1 MTQAIPFLELI
12 PQVVGAGRRVALC
25 VVVARRGSAP
35 QVPGAMMTVDEAG
48 QVAGTVGG
56 GVVEAVVQRR
66 ALELIA
72 SSGSGVYTFDLEDAC
87 GQGEAAICGGEMDVA
102 IMAVWHEKQ
111 VEPIRKA
118 LGRLHEGHMG
128 TLPIQVST
136 AEGPVEYHLNLESMP
151 KLVIAGG
158 GHVGLALARAAVPLG
173 FKVSVVDDRLEFA
186 NAERFPPPIEPVA
199 GDMAETLR
207 GWPIDANTYVAIVTR
222 GHMYDEHAL
231 AAVLNSPAKYVGMIG
246 SRRKIDIV
254 FGKLRQKGATQ
265 EQLQR
270 VHAPIGLPIRGVTPE
285 EIAISIAAELISVRR
300 ADHRST
306 VEGPFPV
313 TDVEP

>member
-1 MTQAIPFLELI
+1 MTQAIAVLELI
-12 PQVVGAGRRVALC
+12 PQEVGAGRRVALC

-35 QVPGAMMTVDEAG
+35 QVPGAMMAVDEDG
-48 QVAGTVGG
+48 QMAGTVGG
-56 GVVEAVVQRR
+56 GVVEAAVQRR

-72 SSGSGVYTFDLEDAC
+72 SSGSGVFTFDLEDAC

-102 IMAVWHEKQ
+102 IAALWQEKQ

-136 AEGPVEYHLNLESMP
+136 AEGPVEYRLNLESMP
-151 KLVIAGG
+151 KLVVAGG
-158 GHVGLALARAAVPLG
+158 GHVGLALARVAVPLG

-186 NAERFPPPIEPVA
+186 NAERFSPPIEPVA
-199 GDMAETLR
+199 ADIAETLR

-222 GHMYDEHAL
+222 GHMYDELGL

-246 SRRKIDIV
+246 SRRKIDTV
-254 FGKLRQKGATQ
+254 FGKLREKGATDA
-265 EQLQR
+265 QLRR
-270 VHAPIGLPIRGVTPE
+270 VHAPIGVPIKGVTPE

-300 ADHRST
+300 AEHRST
-306 VEGPFPV
+306 VEGPFPI
-313 TDVEP
+313 EEGAA